1 MTIIEV
7 LKIQHNVILRQL
19 EYLEKL
25 KGSAQK
31 DSGSCCLKQVLLCI
45 VDTVDAHAKI
55 EEKYLFPELE
65 PHMGKEMSSPA
76 VMKFEHAEILGIL
89 AALRKTDVA
98 EAVMLE
104 TAKFIVFLRDHIAK
118 EEKVL
123 FPTAEKALG
132 QKRLEELLQKSGVF
146 QRKNAGY

>member
-25 KGSAQK
+25 KSSVQG

-45 VDTVDAHAKI
+45 VDTVDMHSKI

-65 PHMGKEMSSPA
+65 PYVGKEMSSPA

-89 AALRKTDVA
+89 SALREATAARVVLLEA
-98 EAVMLE
+98 E
-104 TAKFIVFLRDHIAK
+104 KFIVFLRDHIEK

-132 QKRLEELLQKSGVF
+132 QKRLEELLKKSGVF
-146 QRKNAGY
+146 QLKNAS